1 MALTDWALRAAGY
14 RARPPALASSRPPL
28 GALANPSFNGLP
40 HQPMWPAYEG
50 PQAIRVGNRN
60 VYAARCIERIAN
72 DISGLPFYAGNM
84 KSKTPRPTTAMQQL
98 LGPAPGSPNPQWSAA
113 KLWNYTV
120 RQWLILGKFAWLHEY
135 DANGRIVALWPLMAQ
150 YVVPV
155 VAPIGAGGYFE
166 EFRYGTVGSPGYR
179 VFKPSDITYVWNP
192 SDEDVRLPRAPLAL
206 ANWGIKIS
214 QLLDA
219 YDDAFLSNGGVP
231 AYLVTTPSFAD
242 SKSRRSFRDQF
253 RSRFGGPKNVNKA
266 LFAET
271 DVEPGEVGTVP
282 AASQSVSVQVIGTSQ
297 KDAQLDVLRTNRISD
312 MCVAFGVPLSVLG
325 DSSAAKFTNMGT
337 DRTNYWRDT
346 VGGHIRGLADGVNT
360 SFGKLVDGPLD
371 IGWFDT
377 SNVPEMRRPP
387 VFDAHEGLAAVAAG
401 TITLNEYRADRG
413 LDKLTDPD
421 ADVAKPRPTAV
432 LRLSDV
438 LSNGADPSAALAAA
452 DAAAAGTDNA
462 PAPATTT
469 PAKAAPPPAPTPKR
483 ADAVRTDLLGVVRGQ
498 LAVELA
504 DQAAEL
510 RARIEGKRGGRKRAH
525 AGLDLGLAYEADHWR
540 ERMAR
545 NLGPAL
551 RAAGVREPDGW
562 SEDITSAVFESIS
575 GLTPEDPW
583 QGNFGVDEVLGRL
596 RPLAPATLLLDGA

>member
-1 MALTDWALRAAGY
+1 MRAAGY

-40 HQPMWPAYEG
+40 HQPLWPAYEG
-50 PQAIRVGNRN
+50 PQAVRVGNRN

-84 KSKTPRPTTAMQQL
+84 KSRTPRPTTAMQQL

-113 KLWNYTV
+113 KLWNYTA
-120 RQWLILGKFAWLHEY
+120 RQWLILGKYAWLHEY
-135 DANGRIVALWPLMAQ
+135 NDAGKIVALWPLMAQ

-155 VAPIGAGGYFE
+155 VAPIGAPGYFDL
-166 EFRYGTVGSPGYR
+166 FRYGVQGSPGYR
-179 VFKPSDITYVWNP
+179 EFKPADITYVWNP
-192 SDEDVRLPRAPLAL
+192 SDEDVRLPRAPLSL

-242 SKSRRSFRDQF
+242 QKSRRSFRDQF
-253 RSRFGGPKNVNKA
+253 RRRFGGPSNANKA

-282 AASQSVSVQVIGTSQ
+282 SSTQSVSVQVIGTSQ
-297 KDAQLDVLRTNRISD
+297 KDAQLDVLRNNRIAD
-312 MCVAFGVPLSVLG
+312 MCVAFGVPLSILG
-325 DSSAAKFTNMGT
+325 NSADAKFTNMAT

-346 VGGHIRGLADGVNT
+346 VGGHIRTLADGLNT
-360 SFGKLVDGPLD
+360 AFGPLVDGPQD

-438 LSNGADPSAALAAA
+438 LGNGADPAAALAAA
-452 DAAAAGTDNA
+452 DKAAGGTDNA
-462 PAPATTT
+462 GTEPPTKT
-469 PAKAAPPPAPTPKR
+469 PGKAAPPPAPSPKR

-551 RAAGVREPDGW
+551 AAAGVREPDGW

-575 GLTPEDPW
+575 GLTPDDPW
-583 QGNFGVDEVLGRL
+583 QASFGVDEVLGRL